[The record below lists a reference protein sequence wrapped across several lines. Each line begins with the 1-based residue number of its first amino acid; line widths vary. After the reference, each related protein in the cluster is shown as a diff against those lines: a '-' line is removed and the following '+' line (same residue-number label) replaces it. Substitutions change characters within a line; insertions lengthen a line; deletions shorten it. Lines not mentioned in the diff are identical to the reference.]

1 MGVRQPRLLDKGLQE
16 VARLRPSA
24 LSAINNLSPISTATM
39 EIPEGEPTV
48 NLRDFVEVYGPDG
61 SLGVFR
67 VASARTSYRNSQQ
80 LSLEHALCTLADDLT
95 PGSTR
100 NEDNDVVDFKIEGTI
115 PKIVSTILSYQTEQR
130 WQVGTIQN
138 TGKGFSLVVDRET
151 LLDAVISANEL
162 QEGYGIFPDTTT
174 YPWTLNIKKLETTP
188 SSECRMT
195 RNAPGVTIAYE
206 DSDLVT
212 RVYHPAL
219 SGGYLDADTIST
231 WGVIS
236 QEIPVQDD
244 AVPEE
249 VLEYAQKFLADRKNP
264 RVNVEVD
271 GLYLAQITGEPLDAF
286 KPGQLCRVA
295 LPDYGVAVNER
306 IVSVHFPDLVGMP
319 EQVTISLSTSP
330 RTLSRD
336 LASIKRETESTSR
349 TSRSYGSSI
358 RAINNDLK
366 EKNTLI
372 AELENEII
380 LRATVEQLEAT
391 NKRVSEA
398 EISIDGLEAEI
409 VLKASV
415 ETVEALSTRVTQAE
429 IDINGDDATIGLKT
443 RVEQNSSFLTDLD
456 KRVSTAEINIDGA
469 NAAIALKASQAQVD
483 EQGAKISSA
492 EVRLDG
498 IDAEI
503 DLKVSKNGVISAINL
518 SPEEIVIQ
526 ARKINLSGYVT
537 SAQLTAELA
546 DFKTTITNSIDTKI
560 LTCETAQ
567 ITNVTLINRRCIW
580 KSGSYV
586 TSVTFPKYQEKTI
599 YYKDQNG
606 NNANMLVLTPTRVT
620 NGSYAKS
627 EDLPYLAYEV
637 VS

>member
-1 MGVRQPRLLDKGLQE
+1 MGVRQPRLLDKNLHE
-16 VARLRPSA
+16 VARLRLSA
-24 LSAINNLSPISTATM
+24 LSAISNLSPISTATM
-39 EIPEGEPTV
+39 EVPEGEPAV
-48 NLRDFVEVYGPDG
+48 GVHDFVEVFGPDG
-61 SLGVFR
+61 NLGVFR

-115 PKIVSTILSYQTEQR
+115 SKIVSTILGYQTKQR
-130 WQVGTIQN
+130 WKVGTIEN
-138 TGKGFSLVVDRET
+138 TGKEFSLVVDRET
-151 LLDAVISANEL
+151 LLDAVISANNL
-162 QEGYGIFPDTTT
+162 QEGYGIFPDTST
-174 YPWTLNIKKLETTP
+174 YPWTLNIRKLETTP

-212 RVYHPAL
+212 RAYHTAL
-219 SGGYLDADTIST
+219 PGGYLDADTVST
-231 WGVIS
+231 WGVIA

-264 RVNVEVD
+264 RVSVEVD

-295 LPDYGVAVNER
+295 LPDYGVTVNER

-336 LASIKRETESTSR
+336 LASIKRETDSTSR
-349 TSRSYGSSI
+349 TSRNYGTSI

-409 VLKASV
+409 KLKASV
-415 ETVEALSTRVTQAE
+415 EYVDAVERRVTQAE
-429 IDINGDDATIGLKT
+429 IDINGDDATIGLK
-443 RVEQNSSFLTDLD
+443 
-456 KRVSTAEINIDGA
+456 
-469 NAAIALKASQAQVD
+469 AQV
-483 EQGAKISSA
+483 EVERQRISSA

-498 IDAEI
+498 VEAEI
-503 DLKVSKNGVISAINL
+503 ELKVEKNGVISAINL
-518 SPEEIVIQ
+518 SPEEV
-526 ARKINLSGYVT
+526 KISSNKITLDGETVASSLSGRVVSVANIEADQGDISEIYSGRIEGSSAYLDYLYLQQEEVSWQSKTIVT
-537 SAQLTAELA
+537 GYT
-546 DFKTTITNSIDTKI
+546 
-560 LTCETAQ
+560 
-567 ITNVTLINRRCIW
+567 V
-580 KSGSYV
+580 SGSSQQFV
-586 TSVTFPKYQEKTI
+586 TVNDVSGNPINVLRYGTFNRSTI
-599 YYKDQNG
+599 YYIG
-606 NNANMLVLTPTRVT
+606 R
-620 NGSYAKS
+620 
-627 EDLPYLAYEV
+627 E
-637 VS
+637 

>member
-1 MGVRQPRLLDKGLQE
+1 MGVRQPRLLDKNLHE
-16 VARLRPSA
+16 VARLLPSA
-24 LSAINNLSPISTATM
+24 LSAVNNLSPISTATM
-39 EIPEGEPTV
+39 EIPEGEPSV
-48 NLRDFVEVYGPDG
+48 GVHDFVEVFGPDG

-67 VASARTSYRNSQQ
+67 VASSRTSYRNSQQ

-100 NEDNDVVDFKIEGTI
+100 NEENDVVEFKIEGTLSQ
-115 PKIVSTILSYQTEQR
+115 VVTAILSYQSTAR
-130 WQVGTIQN
+130 WVAGSVDD
-138 TGKGFSLVVDRET
+138 TGVSLSLTVDRET
-151 LLDAVISANEL
+151 LLDALISTL
-162 QEGYGIFPDTTT
+162 DLVEGYGIFTDTSVT
-174 YPWTLNIKKLETTP
+174 PWRVHVRKLETTP

-212 RVYHPAL
+212 RAYHPAL
-219 SGGYLDADTIST
+219 AGGYLDADTVST

-249 VLEYAQKFLADRKNP
+249 VLDYAQKFLADRKNP
-264 RVNVEVD
+264 RVNVEID

-295 LPDYGVAVNER
+295 LPDYGVVVNER
-306 IVSVHFPDLVGMP
+306 VVSVHFTDLVNMP

-336 LASIKRETESTSR
+336 LASIKRETDSTSR
-349 TSRSYGSSI
+349 ASRSYGTSI

-409 VLKASV
+409 KLKASV
-415 ETVEALSTRVTQAE
+415 EYVDALERRVTQAE
-429 IDINGDDATIGLKT
+429 IDINGDDATIGLK
-443 RVEQNSSFLTDLD
+443 
-456 KRVSTAEINIDGA
+456 
-469 NAAIALKASQAQVD
+469 AQV
-483 EQGAKISSA
+483 EIERQRISSA

-498 IDAEI
+498 VEAEI
-503 DLKVSKNGVISAINL
+503 ELKVEKNGVISAINL
-518 SPEEIVIQ
+518 SPEEIVIE
-526 ARKINLSGYVT
+526 AAKINLSGYVT
-537 SAQLTAELA
+537 ASRFNAEIA
-546 DFKTTITNSIDTKI
+546 DIQSLFVGGAVIDFSKFNAI
-560 LTCETAQ
+560 Q
-567 ITNVTLINRRCIW
+567 IDDTYINRVVW
-580 KSGSYV
+580 KTVSINGTSY
-586 TSVTFPKYQEKTI
+586 SLLCAP
-599 YYKDQNG
+599 
-606 NNANMLVLTPTRVT
+606 
-620 NGSYAKS
+620 
-627 EDLPYLAYEV
+627 
-637 VS
+637 

>member
-1 MGVRQPRLLDKGLQE
+1 MRQPRLLDRNLQE

-24 LSAINNLSPISTATM
+24 LSAVNNLSPISTATM
-39 EIPEGEPTV
+39 EIPEGEPSV
-48 NLRDFVEVYGPDG
+48 GVHDFVEVFGPDG

-67 VASARTSYRNSQQ
+67 VASSRTSYRNSQQ

-100 NEDNDVVDFKIEGTI
+100 TEENDIVEFKIEGTI
-115 PKIVSTILSYQTEQR
+115 PKIISTILSYQTVKR
-130 WQVGTIQN
+130 WKVGTIQN

-151 LLDAVISANEL
+151 LLDAVISANNL

-174 YPWTLNIKKLETTP
+174 YPWTLNIRKLETTP

-212 RVYHPAL
+212 RAYHPAL

-231 WGVIS
+231 WGVIA

-264 RVNVEVD
+264 RVSVEID
-271 GLYLAQITGEPLDAF
+271 GLYLSQITGEPLDAF

-306 IVSVHFPDLVGMP
+306 IVSVHFTDLANMP

-336 LASIKRETESTSR
+336 LASIKRETDSTSR
-349 TSRSYGSSI
+349 TSRSYGTSI

-409 VLKASV
+409 KLKASV
-415 ETVEALSTRVTQAE
+415 EYVDAVERRVTQAE
-429 IDINGDDATIGLKT
+429 IDINGDEATIGLK
-443 RVEQNSSFLTDLD
+443 
-456 KRVSTAEINIDGA
+456 
-469 NAAIALKASQAQVD
+469 AQV
-483 EQGAKISSA
+483 EVERQRISSA
-492 EVRLDG
+492 EIRLDG
-498 IDAEI
+498 AEAEI

-518 SPEEIVIQ
+518 SPEQIKISANKITLDGQTIVGYLEGSTLNINELDADVIYVGDNIQ
-526 ARKINLSGYVT
+526 IRGDVVSCPSLYAENDIQLGDFIATWQSKTVVTGYTVSGGQQFVTVNDVSGNPINVLRYGT
-537 SAQLTAELA
+537 
-546 DFKTTITNSIDTKI
+546 F
-560 LTCETAQ
+560 
-567 ITNVTLINRRCIW
+567 NR
-580 KSGSYV
+580 S
-586 TSVTFPKYQEKTI
+586 TI
-599 YYKDQNG
+599 YYIG
-606 NNANMLVLTPTRVT
+606 R
-620 NGSYAKS
+620 
-627 EDLPYLAYEV
+627 E
-637 VS
+637 

>member
-1 MGVRQPRLLDKGLQE
+1 MGVRQPRLLDKNLQE

-24 LSAINNLSPISTATM
+24 LSAVNNLSPISTATM
-39 EIPEGEPTV
+39 EIPEGEPSV
-48 NLRDFVEVYGPDG
+48 GVHDFVEVFGPDG

-67 VASARTSYRNSQQ
+67 VASSRTSYRNSQQ

-100 NEDNDVVDFKIEGTI
+100 NEDNEVVEFKIEGTLSQ
-115 PKIVSTILSYQTEQR
+115 IVTAILSYQSTAR
-130 WQVGTIQN
+130 WIPGNIDD
-138 TGKGFSLVVDRET
+138 TGVSLSLTVDRET
-151 LLDAVISANEL
+151 LLDALISTL
-162 QEGYGIFPDTTT
+162 DLVDGYGIFPDTSVT
-174 YPWTLNIKKLETTP
+174 PWLVHVRKLETMP

-212 RVYHPAL
+212 RAYHPAL
-219 SGGYLDADTIST
+219 PGGYLDADTIST
-231 WGVIS
+231 WGVIA

-264 RVNVEVD
+264 RVNVEID
-271 GLYLAQITGEPLDAF
+271 GLYLAQITGEPLDTF

-295 LPDYGVAVNER
+295 LPDYGVSVNER
-306 IVSVHFPDLVGMP
+306 IVSVHFTDLVNMP

-336 LASIKRETESTSR
+336 IASIKRETDSTSR
-349 TSRSYGSSI
+349 TSRSYGTSI

-380 LRATVEQLEAT
+380 LRAKVEDLQAT

-398 EISIDGLEAEI
+398 EISIDGLESEI
-409 VLKASV
+409 QLKASV
-415 ETVEALSTRVTQAE
+415 EYVDAVERRVTQAE
-429 IDINGDDATIGLKT
+429 VD
-443 RVEQNSSFLTDLD
+443 
-456 KRVSTAEINIDGA
+456 IDGA
-469 NAAIALKASQAQVD
+469 NAQIALKASQAQVD

-492 EVRLDG
+492 EIRLDG

-518 SPEEIVIQ
+518 SPEQIKISSDKIV
-526 ARKINLSGYVT
+526 LDGYVT
-537 SAQLTAELA
+537 ASEFETVSSWADDFRTISISTESIVGGEA
-546 DFKTTITNSIDTKI
+546 DFDDLKCGLFLLESQYATWQSKTV
-560 LTCETAQ
+560 
-567 ITNVTLINRRCIW
+567 VTGYTV
-580 KSGSYV
+580 SGSQQFV
-586 TSVTFPKYQEKTI
+586 TVNDVSGNPINVLRYGTFNKSTI
-599 YYKDQNG
+599 YYIG
-606 NNANMLVLTPTRVT
+606 R
-620 NGSYAKS
+620 
-627 EDLPYLAYEV
+627 E
-637 VS
+637 

>member
-391 NKRVSEA
+391 NKRVSQA

-415 ETVEALSTRVTQAE
+415 ETVDALSTRVTQAE

-469 NAAIALKASQAQVD
+469 NAQIALKASQAQVD

-518 SPEEIVIQ
+518 SPEEV
-526 ARKINLSGYVT
+526 KISSNKITLNGETVAKSLSGRIVSVANIEADQGDISEIYSGRIEGSSAYLDYLYLQLDQVSWQSKSVVT
-537 SAQLTAELA
+537 GY
-546 DFKTTITNSIDTKI
+546 TT
-560 LTCETAQ
+560 
-567 ITNVTLINRRCIW
+567 
-580 KSGSYV
+580 SGSQQFV
-586 TSVTFPKYQEKTI
+586 TVNDTSGNPINVLKYGTFNKSTI
-599 YYKDQNG
+599 YYIG
-606 NNANMLVLTPTRVT
+606 R
-620 NGSYAKS
+620 
-627 EDLPYLAYEV
+627 E
-637 VS
+637 

>member
-1 MGVRQPRLLDKGLQE
+1 MGVRQPRLLDKNLQE

-24 LSAINNLSPISTATM
+24 LSAINNLFPISTATM

-48 NLRDFVEVYGPDG
+48 NLRDFVEVFGPDG

-67 VASARTSYRNSQQ
+67 VASARTSYRSSQQ
-80 LSLEHALCTLADDLT
+80 MSLEHALCTLADDLT

-100 NEDNDVVDFKIEGTI
+100 NEENDVVEFKIDGTLSQVVNAI
-115 PKIVSTILSYQTEQR
+115 LGYQSTARWIL
-130 WQVGTIQN
+130 GNIDD
-138 TGKGFSLVVDRET
+138 TGESLSLTVDRET
-151 LLDAVISANEL
+151 LLDALISAL
-162 QEGYGIFPDTTT
+162 DLVEGYGIFPDTSVT
-174 YPWTLNIKKLETTP
+174 PWRVNLKKLETTP

-206 DSDLVT
+206 DSDLMT
-212 RVYHPAL
+212 RAYHPAL
-219 SGGYLDADTIST
+219 PGGYLDADTVST
-231 WGVIS
+231 WGVIA

-249 VLEYAQKFLADRKNP
+249 VLDYAQKFLADRKNP
-264 RVNVEVD
+264 RVSVEVD
-271 GLYLAQITGEPLDAF
+271 GLYLAQITGESLDAF

-295 LPDYGVAVNER
+295 LPDYSTAVNER
-306 IVSVHFPDLVGMP
+306 IVSLHFPDLVNMP

-415 ETVEALSTRVTQAE
+415 ETVDALSTRVTQAE

-469 NAAIALKASQAQVD
+469 NAQIALKASQAQVD

-518 SPEEIVIQ
+518 SPEQIKISSDKIV
-526 ARKINLSGYVT
+526 LDGYVT
-537 SAQLTAELA
+537 ASEFETVSSWADDFRTISISTESIVGGEA
-546 DFKTTITNSIDTKI
+546 DFDDLKCGLFLLESQYATWQSKTV
-560 LTCETAQ
+560 
-567 ITNVTLINRRCIW
+567 VTGY
-580 KSGSYV
+580 KTSGSQQFV
-586 TSVTFPKYQEKTI
+586 TVNDTSGNPINVLKYGTFNKSTI
-599 YYKDQNG
+599 YYIG
-606 NNANMLVLTPTRVT
+606 RT
-620 NGSYAKS
+620 
-627 EDLPYLAYEV
+627 
-637 VS
+637 

>member
-1 MGVRQPRLLDKGLQE
+1 MGRQPRLLDKNLKE

-24 LSAINNLSPISTATM
+24 LSAISNLSPISTATM
-39 EIPEGEPTV
+39 EVPEGEPAV
-48 NLRDFVEVYGPDG
+48 GVHDFVEVFGPDG

-67 VASARTSYRNSQQ
+67 VASSRTSYRNSQQ

-100 NEDNDVVDFKIEGTI
+100 NEENDVVEFKIEGTLSQVVSAILGYQSTARWI
-115 PKIVSTILSYQTEQR
+115 PGNIDDTGESLSLT
-130 WQVGTIQN
+130 
-138 TGKGFSLVVDRET
+138 VDRET
-151 LLDAVISANEL
+151 LLDALISTL
-162 QEGYGIFPDTTT
+162 DLVEGYGIFPDTSVT
-174 YPWTLNIKKLETTP
+174 PWRVNAKKLETTP

-212 RVYHPAL
+212 RAYHTAL
-219 SGGYLDADTIST
+219 PGGYLDADTIST

-295 LPDYGVAVNER
+295 LPDYGVSVNER
-306 IVSVHFPDLVGMP
+306 IVSVHFTDLVGMP

-336 LASIKRETESTSR
+336 LASIKRETDSTSR
-349 TSRSYGSSI
+349 TSRSYGTSI

-409 VLKASV
+409 QLKASV
-415 ETVEALSTRVTQAE
+415 EYVDAVERRVTQAE
-429 IDINGDDATIGLKT
+429 IDINGDDATIGLK
-443 RVEQNSSFLTDLD
+443 
-456 KRVSTAEINIDGA
+456 
-469 NAAIALKASQAQVD
+469 AQVEVD
-483 EQGAKISSA
+483 RQRISSA

-518 SPEEIVIQ
+518 SPEEV
-526 ARKINLSGYVT
+526 KISSNKIILNGETVANSLSGRVVSVANIEADQGEISEIYSGRIEGSSAYLDYLYLQLEEVSWQSKTVVT
-537 SAQLTAELA
+537 GY
-546 DFKTTITNSIDTKI
+546 KT
-560 LTCETAQ
+560 
-567 ITNVTLINRRCIW
+567 
-580 KSGSYV
+580 SGSQQFV
-586 TSVTFPKYQEKTI
+586 TVNDTSGNPINVLKYGTFNKSTI
-599 YYKDQNG
+599 YYIG
-606 NNANMLVLTPTRVT
+606 RT
-620 NGSYAKS
+620 
-627 EDLPYLAYEV
+627 
-637 VS
+637 

>member
-1 MGVRQPRLLDKGLQE
+1 MGVRQPRLLDKNLQE

-39 EIPEGEPTV
+39 EIPEGEPSV
-48 NLRDFVEVYGPDG
+48 NLHDFVEVYGPDG

-67 VASARTSYRNSQQ
+67 VASARTSYRSSQQ

-100 NEDNDVVDFKIEGTI
+100 NEENDVVEFKIDGTLSQVVNAI
-115 PKIVSTILSYQTEQR
+115 LGYQSTARWIL
-130 WQVGTIQN
+130 GNIDD
-138 TGKGFSLVVDRET
+138 TGESLSLTVDRET
-151 LLDAVISANEL
+151 LLDALISAL
-162 QEGYGIFPDTTT
+162 DLVEGYGIFPDTSVT
-174 YPWTLNIKKLETTP
+174 PWRVNLKKLETTP

-206 DSDLVT
+206 DSDLMT
-212 RVYHPAL
+212 RAYHPAL
-219 SGGYLDADTIST
+219 PGGYLDADTVST
-231 WGVIS
+231 WGVIA

-336 LASIKRETESTSR
+336 LANIKRETESTSR

-380 LRATVEQLEAT
+380 LRAKVEDLEAT
-391 NKRVSEA
+391 NKRVSQA
-398 EISIDGLEAEI
+398 EINIDGLEAEI
-409 VLKASV
+409 QLKASV
-415 ETVEALSTRVTQAE
+415 EYVDAIDTRLTQAE
-429 IDINGDDATIGLKT
+429 IDINGNDATIGLKT
-443 RVEQNSSFLTDLD
+443 QVERNG
-456 KRVSTAEINIDGA
+456 E
-469 NAAIALKASQAQVD
+469 
-483 EQGAKISSA
+483 KISEA
-492 EVRLDG
+492 EVRIDG
-498 IDAEI
+498 VEAEI
-503 DLKVSKNGVISAINL
+503 ELKVSKNGVISAINL
-518 SPEEIVIQ
+518 SPEEV
-526 ARKINLSGYVT
+526 KISSNKITLNGETVAKSLSGRVVSVANIEADQGDISEIYSGRIEGSSAYLDYLYLQQDQVSWQSKSVVT
-537 SAQLTAELA
+537 GY
-546 DFKTTITNSIDTKI
+546 KT
-560 LTCETAQ
+560 
-567 ITNVTLINRRCIW
+567 
-580 KSGSYV
+580 SGSQQFV
-586 TSVTFPKYQEKTI
+586 TVNDTSGNPINVLKYGTFNKSTI
-599 YYKDQNG
+599 YYIG
-606 NNANMLVLTPTRVT
+606 R
-620 NGSYAKS
+620 
-627 EDLPYLAYEV
+627 E
-637 VS
+637 

>member
-1 MGVRQPRLLDKGLQE
+1 MRQPRLLDRNLQE

-24 LSAINNLSPISTATM
+24 LSAVNNLSPISTATM
-39 EIPEGEPTV
+39 EIPEGEPSV
-48 NLRDFVEVYGPDG
+48 GVHDFVEVFGPDG

-80 LSLEHALCTLADDLT
+80 LSLEHALCTLEDDLT

-100 NEDNDVVDFKIEGTI
+100 DEENDVVDFKIEGTLSQ
-115 PKIVSTILSYQTEQR
+115 IVTAILGYQSTTRWVVGNIDDTTSTLSLT
-130 WQVGTIQN
+130 
-138 TGKGFSLVVDRET
+138 VDRET
-151 LLDAVISANEL
+151 LLDALISAL
-162 QEGYGIFPDTTT
+162 DLVEGYGIFPDTSVT
-174 YPWTLNIKKLETTP
+174 PWRVNVKKLEATP

-212 RVYHPAL
+212 RAYHPAL
-219 SGGYLDADTIST
+219 PGGYLDADTVST
-231 WGVIS
+231 WGVIA

-249 VLEYAQKFLADRKNP
+249 VLDYAQKFLADRKNP
-264 RVNVEVD
+264 RVSVEID

-286 KPGQLCRVA
+286 KPGQLCLVT
-295 LPDYGVAVNER
+295 LPDYGVSVNER

-358 RAINNDLK
+358 RAINADLK

-409 VLKASV
+409 QLKASV
-415 ETVEALSTRVTQAE
+415 EYVDAVERRVTQAE
-429 IDINGDDATIGLKT
+429 IDINGDGATIGLK
-443 RVEQNSSFLTDLD
+443 
-456 KRVSTAEINIDGA
+456 
-469 NAAIALKASQAQVD
+469 AQVEED
-483 EQGAKISSA
+483 RKKISSA
-492 EVRLDG
+492 EIAIDG
-498 IDAEI
+498 INATL
-503 DLKVSKNGVISAINL
+503 DLKVEKNGVISAINL
-518 SPEEIVIQ
+518 SPEQV
-526 ARKINLSGYVT
+526 KINSNKIILDGQTIVGYLEGSTLSINELDADVVYVGENIQIRGDVVSCPSLYAENDIQLGEYIAGWQSKTVVTGYTVSGGQQQFVT
-537 SAQLTAELA
+537 I
-546 DFKTTITNSIDTKI
+546 KDTSGK
-560 LTCETAQ
+560 LV
-567 ITNVTLINRRCIW
+567 NVLRYGTFN
-580 KSGSYV
+580 KS
-586 TSVTFPKYQEKTI
+586 TI
-599 YYKDQNG
+599 YYIG
-606 NNANMLVLTPTRVT
+606 RT
-620 NGSYAKS
+620 
-627 EDLPYLAYEV
+627 
-637 VS
+637 

>member
-1 MGVRQPRLLDKGLQE
+1 MGVRQPRLLDKNLHE

-24 LSAINNLSPISTATM
+24 LSAVNNLSPISTATM
-39 EIPEGEPTV
+39 EIPEGEPSV
-48 NLRDFVEVYGPDG
+48 GVHDFVEVFGPDG

-67 VASARTSYRNSQQ
+67 VASSRTSYRNSQQ
-80 LSLEHALCTLADDLT
+80 LSLEHALCTLEDDLT

-115 PKIVSTILSYQTEQR
+115 SKIVSTILGYQTEQR
-130 WQVGTIQN
+130 WKVGTIEN
-138 TGKGFSLVVDRET
+138 TGKEFSLVVDRET
-151 LLDAVISANEL
+151 LLDAVISANNL
-162 QEGYGIFPDTTT
+162 QDGYGIFPDTST
-174 YPWTLNIKKLETTP
+174 YPWTLSIRKLETSP

-212 RVYHPAL
+212 RAYHPAL
-219 SGGYLDADTIST
+219 AGGYLDADTVST

-249 VLEYAQKFLADRKNP
+249 VLDYAQKFLADRKNP
-264 RVNVEVD
+264 RVNVEID

-295 LPDYGVAVNER
+295 LPDYGVVVNER
-306 IVSVHFPDLVGMP
+306 VVSVHFTDLVNMP

-336 LASIKRETESTSR
+336 LASIKRETDSTSR
-349 TSRSYGSSI
+349 ASRSYGTSI

-391 NKRVSEA
+391 NKRVSKA

-409 VLKASV
+409 QLKASV
-415 ETVEALSTRVTQAE
+415 EYVDAVERRVTQAE
-429 IDINGDDATIGLKT
+429 IDINGDEATIGLK
-443 RVEQNSSFLTDLD
+443 
-456 KRVSTAEINIDGA
+456 
-469 NAAIALKASQAQVD
+469 AQV
-483 EQGAKISSA
+483 EVERQRISRA

-498 IDAEI
+498 VEAEI
-503 DLKVSKNGVISAINL
+503 ELKVEKNGVISAINL
-518 SPEEIVIQ
+518 SPEEIVIE
-526 ARKINLSGYVT
+526 AAKINLSGYVT
-537 SAQLTAELA
+537 ASRFNAEIA
-546 DFKTTITNSIDTKI
+546 DIQSLFVGGAVIDFSKFNAI
-560 LTCETAQ
+560 Q
-567 ITNVTLINRRCIW
+567 IDDTYINRVEW
-580 KSGSYV
+580 
-586 TSVTFPKYQEKTI
+586 KTI
-599 YYKDQNG
+599 NING
-606 NNANMLVLTPTRVT
+606 T
-620 NGSYAKS
+620 SYSLLGA
-627 EDLPYLAYEV
+627 P
-637 VS
+637 

>member
-1 MGVRQPRLLDKGLQE
+1 MRQPRLLDRNLQE

-24 LSAINNLSPISTATM
+24 LSAVNNLSPISTATM
-39 EIPEGEPTV
+39 EIPEGEPSV
-48 NLRDFVEVYGPDG
+48 GVHDFVEVFGPDG

-80 LSLEHALCTLADDLT
+80 LSLEHALCTLEDDLT

-100 NEDNDVVDFKIEGTI
+100 DEENDVVDFKIEGTLSQ
-115 PKIVSTILSYQTEQR
+115 IVASILGYQSTTRWVVGSIDDTESTLSLT
-130 WQVGTIQN
+130 
-138 TGKGFSLVVDRET
+138 VDRET
-151 LLDAVISANEL
+151 LLDALISTL
-162 QEGYGIFPDTTT
+162 DLVEGYGIFPDTSVT
-174 YPWTLNIKKLETTP
+174 PWRVNVKKLEATP

-219 SGGYLDADTIST
+219 PGGHLDADTIST
-231 WGVIS
+231 WGVIA

-264 RVNVEVD
+264 RVSVEID
-271 GLYLAQITGEPLDAF
+271 GLYLSQITGEPLDAF

-306 IVSVHFPDLVGMP
+306 IVSVHFTDLANMP

-336 LASIKRETESTSR
+336 LASIKRETDSTSR
-349 TSRSYGSSI
+349 TSRSYGTSI

-409 VLKASV
+409 KLKASV
-415 ETVEALSTRVTQAE
+415 EYVDAVERRVTQAE
-429 IDINGDDATIGLKT
+429 IDINGDEATIGLK
-443 RVEQNSSFLTDLD
+443 
-456 KRVSTAEINIDGA
+456 
-469 NAAIALKASQAQVD
+469 AQV
-483 EQGAKISSA
+483 EVERQRISSA
-492 EVRLDG
+492 EIRLDG
-498 IDAEI
+498 AEAEI

-518 SPEEIVIQ
+518 SPEEV
-526 ARKINLSGYVT
+526 KISSNKITLNGETVANSLSGRVVSVANIEADQGDISEIYSGRIEGSSAYLDYLYLQQDQVSWQSKSVVT
-537 SAQLTAELA
+537 GYT
-546 DFKTTITNSIDTKI
+546 
-560 LTCETAQ
+560 
-567 ITNVTLINRRCIW
+567 V
-580 KSGSYV
+580 SGSKQFV
-586 TSVTFPKYQEKTI
+586 TVNDVSGNPINVLRYGTFNKSTI
-599 YYKDQNG
+599 YYIG
-606 NNANMLVLTPTRVT
+606 R
-620 NGSYAKS
+620 
-627 EDLPYLAYEV
+627 E
-637 VS
+637 

>member
-1 MGVRQPRLLDKGLQE
+1 MGVRWPRLLDKNLQE

-100 NEDNDVVDFKIEGTI
+100 TEENDIVEFKIEGTVS
-115 PKIVSTILSYQTEQR
+115 KIISTILSYQTVKR
-130 WQVGTIQN
+130 WKIGTIEN

-151 LLDAVISANEL
+151 LLDAIISANNL
-162 QEGYGIFPDTTT
+162 QDGYGIFPDTST
-174 YPWTLNIKKLETTP
+174 YPWTLNVRKLESTP

-212 RVYHPAL
+212 RAYHPAL

-231 WGVIS
+231 WGVIA

-295 LPDYGVAVNER
+295 LPDYGVSVNER
-306 IVSVHFPDLVGMP
+306 IVSVHFTDLVNMP

-336 LASIKRETESTSR
+336 LASIKRETDSTSR

-372 AELENEII
+372 VELENEII

-415 ETVEALSTRVTQAE
+415 ETVDDLSRRVTQAE
-429 IDINGDDATIGLKT
+429 IDINGDEATIGLKT
-443 RVEQNSSFLTDLD
+443 RVEQNSSFLADVE

-469 NAAIALKASQAQVD
+469 NAQIALKAAQTQVD

-492 EVRLDG
+492 EIRLDG
-498 IDAEI
+498 IEAEI
-503 DLKVSKNGVISAINL
+503 ELKVSKNGVISSINL

-526 ARKINLSGYVT
+526 AAKINLSGYVT
-537 SAQLTAELA
+537 ASRFNAEIA
-546 DFKTTITNSIDTKI
+546 DIQSLFVGGAVIDFSKFNAI
-560 LTCETAQ
+560 Q
-567 ITNVTLINRRCIW
+567 IDSTYINRVEW
-580 KSGSYV
+580 
-586 TSVTFPKYQEKTI
+586 KTI
-599 YYKDQNG
+599 NING
-606 NNANMLVLTPTRVT
+606 T
-620 NGSYAKS
+620 SYSLLGA
-627 EDLPYLAYEV
+627 P
-637 VS
+637 

>member
-1 MGVRQPRLLDKGLQE
+1 MRQPRLLDRNLQE

-24 LSAINNLSPISTATM
+24 LSAVNNLSPISTATM
-39 EIPEGEPTV
+39 EIPEGEPSV
-48 NLRDFVEVYGPDG
+48 GVHDFVEVFGPDG

-80 LSLEHALCTLADDLT
+80 LSLEHALCTLEDDLT

-100 NEDNDVVDFKIEGTI
+100 DEENDVVDFKIEGTLSQ
-115 PKIVSTILSYQTEQR
+115 IVASILGYQSTTRWVVGSIDDTESTLSLT
-130 WQVGTIQN
+130 
-138 TGKGFSLVVDRET
+138 VDRET
-151 LLDAVISANEL
+151 LLDALISTL
-162 QEGYGIFPDTTT
+162 DLVEGYGIFPDTSVT
-174 YPWTLNIKKLETTP
+174 PWRVNVKKLEATP

-219 SGGYLDADTIST
+219 PGGHLDADTIST
-231 WGVIS
+231 WGVIA

-264 RVNVEVD
+264 RVSVEID
-271 GLYLAQITGEPLDAF
+271 GLYLSQITGEPLDAF

-306 IVSVHFPDLVGMP
+306 IVSVHFTDLANMP

-336 LASIKRETESTSR
+336 LASIKRETDSTSR
-349 TSRSYGSSI
+349 TSRSYGTSI

-409 VLKASV
+409 KLKASV
-415 ETVEALSTRVTQAE
+415 EYVDAVERRVTQAE
-429 IDINGDDATIGLKT
+429 IDINGDEATIGLK
-443 RVEQNSSFLTDLD
+443 
-456 KRVSTAEINIDGA
+456 
-469 NAAIALKASQAQVD
+469 AQVEED
-483 EQGAKISSA
+483 RKKISSA
-492 EVRLDG
+492 EIAIDG
-498 IDAEI
+498 INATL
-503 DLKVSKNGVISAINL
+503 DLKVEKNGVISAINM
-518 SPEEIVIQ
+518 SPEEITIQ
-526 ARKINLSGYVT
+526 AAKINLSGYVT
-537 SAQLTAELA
+537 ASRFNAEFA
-546 DFKTTITNSIDTKI
+546 DIQSLFVGGAVIDFSKFNAI
-560 LTCETAQ
+560 Q
-567 ITNVTLINRRCIW
+567 IDNTYINRVEW
-580 KSGSYV
+580 
-586 TSVTFPKYQEKTI
+586 KTI
-599 YYKDQNG
+599 NING
-606 NNANMLVLTPTRVT
+606 T
-620 NGSYAKS
+620 SYSLLGA
-627 EDLPYLAYEV
+627 P
-637 VS
+637 

>member
-1 MGVRQPRLLDKGLQE
+1 MRQPRLLDRNLQE

-24 LSAINNLSPISTATM
+24 LSAVNNLSPISTATM
-39 EIPEGEPTV
+39 EIPEGEPSV
-48 NLRDFVEVYGPDG
+48 GVHDFVEVFGPDG

-100 NEDNDVVDFKIEGTI
+100 NADNDVVEFKIEGTL
-115 PKIVSTILSYQTEQR
+115 PKIISTILSYQTAQR
-130 WQVGTIQN
+130 WEAGTIEN
-138 TGKGFSLVVDRET
+138 TGKDFALVVDRET
-151 LLDAVISANEL
+151 LLDAVISANNL

-174 YPWTLNIKKLETTP
+174 YPWTLNIRKLETTP

-212 RVYHPAL
+212 RAYHPAL
-219 SGGYLDADTIST
+219 SGGYLDADTVST

-249 VLEYAQKFLADRKNP
+249 VLEYAQKFLADRQNP
-264 RVNVEVD
+264 RVNVEID

-306 IVSVHFPDLVGMP
+306 IVSVHFTDLVNMP

-336 LASIKRETESTSR
+336 LASIKRETDSTSR
-349 TSRSYGSSI
+349 TSRSYGTSI
-358 RAINNDLK
+358 RAINSDLK

-409 VLKASV
+409 KLKASV
-415 ETVEALSTRVTQAE
+415 EYVDAVERRVTQAE
-429 IDINGDDATIGLKT
+429 IDINGDDATIGLK
-443 RVEQNSSFLTDLD
+443 
-456 KRVSTAEINIDGA
+456 
-469 NAAIALKASQAQVD
+469 AQV
-483 EQGAKISSA
+483 EVERQRISSA
-492 EVRLDG
+492 EVRIDG

-503 DLKVSKNGVISAINL
+503 DLKVNKNGVISAINL
-518 SPEEIVIQ
+518 SPEEV
-526 ARKINLSGYVT
+526 KISSNKIILNGETVANSLSGRVVSVANIEADQGDISEIYSGRIEGSSAYLDYLYLQLEEVSWQSKTVVT
-537 SAQLTAELA
+537 GYT
-546 DFKTTITNSIDTKI
+546 
-560 LTCETAQ
+560 
-567 ITNVTLINRRCIW
+567 V
-580 KSGSYV
+580 SGSQQFV
-586 TSVTFPKYQEKTI
+586 TVNDVSGNPINVLRYGTFNRSTI
-599 YYKDQNG
+599 YYIG
-606 NNANMLVLTPTRVT
+606 R
-620 NGSYAKS
+620 
-627 EDLPYLAYEV
+627 E
-637 VS
+637 

>member
-1 MGVRQPRLLDKGLQE
+1 MGVRQPRLLDKSLHE

-24 LSAINNLSPISTATM
+24 LSAVNNLSPISTATM
-39 EIPEGEPTV
+39 EIPEGEPAV
-48 NLRDFVEVYGPDG
+48 GVHDFVEVFGPDG

-67 VASARTSYRNSQQ
+67 VASSRTSYRNSQR
-80 LSLEHALCTLADDLT
+80 LSLEHALCTLSDDLT

-100 NEDNDVVDFKIEGTI
+100 NEDNEVVDFKIEGTLSQ
-115 PKIVSTILSYQTEQR
+115 IVTEILGYQSTER
-130 WQVGTIQN
+130 WAVGEIN
-138 TGKGFSLVVDRET
+138 DTGETFSLVVDRET
-151 LLDAVISANEL
+151 LLDAIISALNL
-162 QEGYGIFPDTTT
+162 VDGYGIFPDTSVK
-174 YPWTLNIKKLETTP
+174 PWRLSVKRLETTP

-212 RVYHPAL
+212 RAYHPAL

-295 LPDYGVAVNER
+295 LPDYGVVVNER
-306 IVSVHFPDLVGMP
+306 IVSVHFTDLVNMS

-336 LASIKRETESTSR
+336 LASIKRETDSTAR

-372 AELENEII
+372 QELENEII
-380 LRATVEQLEAT
+380 LRAKVEDLQAT

-398 EISIDGLEAEI
+398 ETSIDGLEAEI
-409 VLKASV
+409 KLKASV
-415 ETVEALSTRVTQAE
+415 EYVDAVERRVTQAE
-429 IDINGDDATIGLKT
+429 IDINGNEATIGLKT
-443 RVEQNSSFLTDLD
+443 QVEVERQ
-456 KRVSTAEINIDGA
+456 R
-469 NAAIALKASQAQVD
+469 
-483 EQGAKISSA
+483 ISSA
-492 EVRLDG
+492 KVRLDG
-498 IDAEI
+498 VEAEI
-503 DLKVSKNGVISAINL
+503 ELKVEKNGVISAINL
-518 SPEEIVIQ
+518 SPEEITIQ
-526 ARKINLSGYVT
+526 AAKINLSGYVT
-537 SAQLTAELA
+537 ASRFNAEIA
-546 DFKTTITNSIDTKI
+546 DIQSLFVGGAVIDFSKFNAI
-560 LTCETAQ
+560 Q
-567 ITNVTLINRRCIW
+567 IDDTYINRVVWRTININ
-580 KSGSYV
+580 GTSY
-586 TSVTFPKYQEKTI
+586 SLLGAP
-599 YYKDQNG
+599 
-606 NNANMLVLTPTRVT
+606 
-620 NGSYAKS
+620 
-627 EDLPYLAYEV
+627 
-637 VS
+637 